1 MKRFISLVAASLLAV
16 LLTADAPAQTLSVA
30 ISSNVVST
38 GGATLHG
45 AVTATNLVG
54 AATNAV
60 SLRVF
65 WGGSDGGTSALAWPV
80 SGAVTGTYTNNQAW
94 SYPITGMTAGRVV
107 NYQVRA
113 TDLAGSVWLAA
124 SGAFTTT
131 ASAATTPDT
140 VWREAVR
147 GGTGTLSRVTINGT
161 NYTAGIATIVDTS
174 GATNKVLKLTP

>member
-1 MKRFISLVAASLLAV
+1 MKRFAAIVAASLLAV
-16 LLTADAPAQTLSVA
+16 SLASAQTLSVS

-38 GGATLHG
+38 GGATLYG

-54 AATNAV
+54 TSTNAV

-65 WGGSDGGTSALAWPV
+65 WGGSDGGTLATAWPV
-80 SGAVTGTYTNNQAW
+80 SGAVTGTYTNNQTW

-113 TDLAGSVWLAA
+113 TDLSGSVWLAS

-140 VWREAVR
+140 TWREAVR
-147 GGTGTLSRVTINGT
+147 GGTGTLSRVTIGGT
-161 NYTAGIATIVDTS
+161 NYTVGIKSVVAVDGT
-174 GATNKVLKLTP
+174 TNTVLKLTP